1 MLRLK
6 LLVFNIIFFKI
17 HTCGFRTRELTAIS
31 KGNIQY
37 SKTTSLNHT
46 SHNILKNLYEVTNLN
61 NHRPILIELHSVL
74 KFAERIVND
83 SKPGLISPLWS
94 FSSCLVF
101 QSCLHLHNDL
111 HNDVWCNL
119 FGTSSIIV
127 QFFIHL
133 MDHTRQ
139 PPASSTGIPPP

>member
-1 MLRLK
+1 MGFEHVNLRQYLK
-6 LLVFNIIFFKI
+6 VIYNIAKLQASIIQVITSWKI
-17 HTCGFRTRELTAIS
+17 YMRLPA
-31 KGNIQY
+31 
-37 SKTTSLNHT
+37 
-46 SHNILKNLYEVTNLN
+46 NLN

-94 FSSCLVF
+94 FSSCLVI